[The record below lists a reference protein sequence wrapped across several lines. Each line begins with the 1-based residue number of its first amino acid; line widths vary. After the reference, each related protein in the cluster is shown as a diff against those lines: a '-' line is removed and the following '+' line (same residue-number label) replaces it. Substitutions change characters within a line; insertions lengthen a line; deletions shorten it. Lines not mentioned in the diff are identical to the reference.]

1 MEQKVRQRNYNTTSI
16 LKREENEEEEYS
28 GVFRGYSISFNEWS
42 VDLGGFKEMILPS
55 AWDTADTR
63 ECLAVFNHKEDNLL
77 GSAKAGT
84 LRFFPDEKG
93 VLTEVDMADTTV
105 SKNCAEWV
113 KRGDIDTQSFKFT
126 VEEDEWMYDEKEE
139 IWRCVIKKFGKIYD
153 TSLVTRAAYPEGTT
167 VDMRGVDLEEV
178 KKRFAP
184 KKEEVQEEEKENPEE
199 QIKLRN
205 EIIFNYYSNKHKRR
219 NK

>member
-1 MEQKVRQRNYNTTSI
+1 MEQKIRQRNYNTTSI
-16 LKREENEEEEYS
+16 FKREDEDEYK

-55 AWDTADTR
+55 AWDTADTS
-63 ECLAVFNHKEDNLL
+63 ECLAVFNHREDNLL

-84 LRFFPDEKG
+84 LRFFPDSKG

-126 VEEDEWMYDEKEE
+126 VEEDDWTYDETEE

-153 TSLVTRAAYPEGTT
+153 TSLVTRAAYPQGTS
-167 VDMRGVDLEEV
+167 VENRGVDLEEV
-178 KKRFAP
+178 KARYAP
-184 KKEEVQEEEKENPEE
+184 KQEEELNNDVISQEE
-199 QIKLRN
+199 IQRRKSIV
-205 EIIFNYYSNKHKRR
+205 NYYKNKINRK
-219 NK
+219 

>member
-1 MEQKVRQRNYNTTSI
+1 MEQKVRQRSYNTEN
-16 LKREENEEEEYS
+16 LFKREEEGEYS

-55 AWDTADTR
+55 AWETADTR

-84 LRFFPDEKG
+84 LRFFPDERG

-113 KRGDIDTQSFKFT
+113 KRGDISTQSFKFT
-126 VEEDEWMYDEKEE
+126 VEEDDWTYDETEQV
-139 IWRCVIKKFGKIYD
+139 WRCVIKKFGKIYD

-167 VDMRGVDLEEV
+167 VENRGVDLDEI

-184 KKEEVQEEEKENPEE
+184 QEEVQEQEEKADE

-219 NK
+219 QQ

>member
-1 MEQKVRQRNYNTTSI
+1 MEQKIRQRNYNASSI
-16 LKREENEEEEYS
+16 FKREEEEEEYK

-84 LRFFPDEKG
+84 LRFFPDAKG

-126 VEEDEWMYDEKEE
+126 VEEDEWLYDETEE

-167 VDMRGVDLEEV
+167 VENRGVDLEDI
-178 KKRFAP
+178 KARFG
-184 KKEEVQEEEKENPEE
+184 KKEEVEQGENPS
-199 QIKLRN
+199 
-205 EIIFNYYSNKHKRR
+205 EIAEDEIKRR
-219 NK
+219 ESLISYYKNKLNRK

>member
-1 MEQKVRQRNYNTTSI
+1 MEQKVRQRNYTTSNI
-16 LKREENEEEEYS
+16 FKREEEGEEKEYS

-55 AWDTADTR
+55 AWEGADTR

-84 LRFFPDEKG
+84 LRFFPDERG

-167 VDMRGVDLEEV
+167 VENRGVDLEEI
-178 KKRFAP
+178 KARFTP
-184 KKEEVQEEEKENPEE
+184 KKEVKEEVVEVVEDNTKE
-199 QIKLRN
+199 RN
-205 EIIFNYYSNKHKRR
+205 ELIFNYYSNKHKRR
-219 NK
+219 QK